1 MSQACPH
8 SLLICSLQDLP
19 GDVLPKKNPVF
30 LRIHNLLLLRF
41 RMVTKSTLLAPFTTH
56 VTLRAREPL
65 LSLEPKWHRWYAV
78 WVIRAPGGTLLYSL
92 HDVFSALF
100 SAYMYDV
107 CMLPLDTC
115 VYSLRWDNANTCSFY
130 RQFLTPHSSARVLQ
144 NGETL
149 SVSSI

>member
-1 MSQACPH
+1 MAPVAC
-8 SLLICSLQDLP
+8 
-19 GDVLPKKNPVF
+19 G
-30 LRIHNLLLLRF
+30 
-41 RMVTKSTLLAPFTTH
+41 TGGT
-56 VTLRAREPL
+56 RAG
-65 LSLEPKWHRWYAV
+65 WYAGRV
-78 WVIRAPGGTLLYSL
+78 ADRVVRGPDGTRAWWYAGRVVRAPGVKRCLLAQVEGTRAAWYVGLKLRRPDGTLLYSL